1 MDNRAGKPYRGKPS
15 HKRSD
20 AGAYTPMRRD
30 RLGATEAPAL
40 AENIVLGRNAVREL
54 LSSGRDV
61 DKIFIARGE
70 HEGSIRQLIGIAA
83 ERHIPLME
91 VERSRL
97 DVMAGGAAHQGI
109 IAAAAQ
115 QEYAT
120 LSDIL
125 SYAEE
130 RGEPPFIV
138 ICDGVED
145 PHNLGA
151 IIRSAE
157 CAGAHGIVIPKRRA
171 VGLTPVVAKASAGAL
186 EHMRVAKVTNLSTA
200 IRELKAAGLWIY
212 AADMDGSSVYET
224 AFDGPIAVVLGSEGD
239 GISQLVKENCDFTVS
254 VPLYG
259 RVNSLNVS
267 CAAAVVLSAA
277 ACRRHAGGR

>member
-1 MDNRAGKPYRGKPS
+1 MKDNRIERPYRAEHSHKKPS
-15 HKRSD
+15 GGARRAPRGGSFSD
-20 AGAYTPMRRD
+20 EQP
-30 RLGATEAPAL
+30 P

-54 LSSGRDV
+54 LSSGRDI
-61 DKIFIARGE
+61 DKIFITRGE
-70 HEGSIRQLIGIAA
+70 HEGSIRQLIGIAV
-83 ERHIPLME
+83 ERRIPLVE

-97 DVMAGGAAHQGI
+97 DAMTGGGAHQGI
-109 IAAAAQ
+109 VACAAQ

-120 LSDIL
+120 LADIL
-125 SYAEE
+125 AYAAE
-130 RGEPPFIV
+130 RGESPFIV

-151 IIRSAE
+151 IIRTAE

-186 EHMRVAKVTNLSTA
+186 EHMRVAKVTNLTAA
-200 IRELKAAGLWIY
+200 IRELKEAGLWIY

-254 VPLYG
+254 VPMYG

-277 ACRRHAGGR
+277 ACRRHATGC